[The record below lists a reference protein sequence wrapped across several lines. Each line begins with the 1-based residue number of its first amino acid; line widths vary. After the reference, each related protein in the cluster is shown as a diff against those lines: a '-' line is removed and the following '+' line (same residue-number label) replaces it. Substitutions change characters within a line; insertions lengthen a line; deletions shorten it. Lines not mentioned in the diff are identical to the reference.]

1 MGIFNR
7 KVTYAVHFHVGA
19 GSDKNIL
26 ACAAKNQE
34 YLISNQELTKENE
47 KLLMQE
53 LQAIIDEQ
61 KTDDIKAIV
70 KLEKEKLK
78 NYDKI
83 KIEEQ
88 YIHEDFTTLNDVSA
102 SLPSLEIKVQR
113 INDNLIFVIDGK
125 AFFDEYF
132 CTIECEYPLENIKK
146 TLKEIRYN

>member
-1 MGIFNR
+1 MIKFGTL
-7 KVTYAVHFHVGA
+7 KSV
-19 GSDKNIL
+19 DK
-26 ACAAKNQE
+26 E
-34 YLISNQELTKENE
+34 
-47 KLLMQE
+47 
-53 LQAIIDEQ
+53 
-61 KTDDIKAIV
+61 DIKISVA
-70 KLEKEKLK
+70 KLESSSYKDGKKLPPIITTEIEFEIKYSIDNDNYYYDFYITKPFEDYLELK

-132 CTIECEYPLENIKK
+132 CTIECEYPLEKIKN
-146 TLKEIRYN
+146 TLKEIR

>member
-7 KVTYAVHFHVGA
+7 KITYAVHFHVGA

-53 LQAIIDEQ
+53 LQATIDEQ

-78 NYDKI
+78 KSDMFRPEITFEELRATTKDLANEVMQSVHNQLKTRDISFTKQEYERKI
-83 KIEEQ
+83 
-88 YIHEDFTTLNDVSA
+88 VSKM
-102 SLPSLEIKVQR
+102 LEVDR
-113 INDNLIFVIDGK
+113 H
-125 AFFDEYF
+125 
-132 CTIECEYPLENIKK
+132 
-146 TLKEIRYN
+146 R

>member
-1 MGIFNR
+1 MIKFGTLKN
-7 KVTYAVHFHVGA
+7 V
-19 GSDKNIL
+19 DK
-26 ACAAKNQE
+26 E
-34 YLISNQELTKENE
+34 
-47 KLLMQE
+47 
-53 LQAIIDEQ
+53 
-61 KTDDIKAIV
+61 DIKISVA
-70 KLEKEKLK
+70 KLESSSYKDGKKLPPIITTEIEFEIKYSIDNDNYYYDFYITKSFEDYLELK

-132 CTIECEYPLENIKK
+132 CTIECEYPLENIKN
-146 TLKEIRYN
+146 TLKEIR

>member
-53 LQAIIDEQ
+53 LQATIDEQ

-78 NYDKI
+78 KSDMFRPEI
-83 KIEEQ
+83 TFEELRA
-88 YIHEDFTTLNDVSA
+88 TTKDLANEVMQSVHKQLMTRDVSYTKQEFDKKV
-102 SLPSLEIKVQR
+102 LPKILETEKH
-113 INDNLIFVIDGK
+113 LG
-125 AFFDEYF
+125 
-132 CTIECEYPLENIKK
+132 L
-146 TLKEIRYN
+146 

>member
-53 LQAIIDEQ
+53 LQATIDEQ

-78 NYDKI
+78 KSDMFRPEITFEELRTTTKDLTNEVMQSVHNQLNTRDISFTKQEYERKI
-83 KIEEQ
+83 
-88 YIHEDFTTLNDVSA
+88 VSNM
-102 SLPSLEIKVQR
+102 LEVDR
-113 INDNLIFVIDGK
+113 H
-125 AFFDEYF
+125 
-132 CTIECEYPLENIKK
+132 
-146 TLKEIRYN
+146 R

>member
-53 LQAIIDEQ
+53 LQATIDEQ

-70 KLEKEKLK
+70 KLEKEKKSDMFRPEITFEELRATTKDLANEVMQSVHNQLK
-78 NYDKI
+78 TRDISFTKQEYERKI
-83 KIEEQ
+83 
-88 YIHEDFTTLNDVSA
+88 VSKM
-102 SLPSLEIKVQR
+102 LEVDR
-113 INDNLIFVIDGK
+113 H
-125 AFFDEYF
+125 
-132 CTIECEYPLENIKK
+132 
-146 TLKEIRYN
+146 R